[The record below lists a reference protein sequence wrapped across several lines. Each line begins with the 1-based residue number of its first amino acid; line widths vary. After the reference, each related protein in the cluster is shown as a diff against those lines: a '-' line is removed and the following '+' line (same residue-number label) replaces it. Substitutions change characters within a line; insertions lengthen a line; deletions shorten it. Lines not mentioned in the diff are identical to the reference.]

1 MKAWVLHG
9 PDRLSLE
16 ERPIPAPGGGEVLV
30 EVRAAGICGSDISR
44 IFETGAHVHPLIPGH
59 EFSGVVVGGPEEALL
74 GKRVGV
80 FPLIPCGR
88 CPQCEKRQ
96 YELCRSYQYL
106 GSRRDGGFAEYAAVP
121 RWNLIELPEGVTLEL
136 AAMLEP
142 LSVAIHAIRRAGT
155 TAADSAAVIGLG
167 TIGLLAAGALRAMGV
182 ERLAVLGN
190 KPFQRQMARRLG
202 VPPECYYEDPA
213 CLPECGV
220 VLECVGGL
228 AILLGFLAGTLLFSS
243 PGEGARAI
251 LAGAVLMAALGA
263 AEPGGRVVTV
273 GNPAGEMR
281 LSREDY
287 WKILRK
293 QLTVLGTWNSSFT
306 HSPEDDWHTALRLLE
321 GNAPLFE
328 QIITHRLPLDALAE
342 GLNVMRNRTEPSAKI
357 MVLGP
362 RETEPSVQ
370 LD

>member
-220 VLECVGGL
+220 VLECVGKAETL
-228 AILLGFLAGTLLFSS
+228 A
-243 PGEGARAI
+243 
-251 LAGAVLMAALGA
+251 AALGA